1 MVGQAR
7 GAYGFVC
14 LMCIRSPQP
23 GVAIKLLQRFAG
35 FLLSPRSNLLI
46 PAFSFLNN
54 QTCSLLLRRVLEP
67 LGLQNVPL
75 PRGVTATESVSI
87 TLIVIV
93 IFILTKRR
101 VGFSLGC
108 RTPGCSFARSLFFR
122 KWYDFAI
129 TIGDRWVTA
138 RAGGPMR
145 PRKELRVGVR
155 SIAEHGVCDKML

>member
-67 LGLQNVPL
+67 LGLRNGPL

-87 TLIVIV
+87 TLINIDIV
-93 IFILTKRR
+93 IFMLTKRK

-108 RTPGCSFARSLFFR
+108 RTSGCSFTRSL
-122 KWYDFAI
+122 
-129 TIGDRWVTA
+129 
-138 RAGGPMR
+138 
-145 PRKELRVGVR
+145 
-155 SIAEHGVCDKML
+155 